1 LYLCS
6 ENNKIDKTMAVAG
19 ITIDRTVK
27 GKPTFARID
36 LRKHTDIIPILEKK
50 GVQVE
55 EPIKWSAKMQRA
67 FAEKEFYV
75 IDMDNFWDE

>member
-1 LYLCS
+1 
-6 ENNKIDKTMAVAG
+6 MAVTG
-19 ITIDRTVK
+19 VTIERTLK

-50 GVQVE
+50 GVEVE
-55 EPIKWSAKMQRA
+55 EPIKWTAKMQRA
-67 FAEKEFYV
+67 FAEKEFSV